1 MERRT
6 LRGRCYHRAN
16 LEGHAE
22 DKVSNGSED
31 QFAPLLAAAERLL
44 SREFGREV
52 RLGDAARLS
61 EHGRRNLLV
70 RSRDLCGGFP
80 ASFIIK
86 KVVVDTYNPDDATS
100 WDIRR
105 FFSDWV
111 GAQFL
116 SVMPDG
122 PHSPRFYG
130 GDYSLGLFIL
140 EDLGYHRSLVEP
152 LLKEDA
158 ASAERALLRFSGR
171 LGALHATTVGHSAKF
186 ERLFTAISPGVWVRA
201 QDVPNVGERVKQLQ
215 ACLDRVGVHANTDET
230 REWEAVINV
239 TDNPGPFLSYIHG
252 DPCPDNVFLIDDEL
266 RLIDFEFGRFGH
278 ALMDGTYGR
287 MAFPTCWCANRLPHG
302 LVSKMEAVYR
312 TELAKGCSDAQ
323 EDRIFERAVVEA
335 CGFWLF
341 NTLGRHLDGALE
353 ADHTWGIATMRQR
366 LLARLEAFV
375 DVAEDVDQLPGLR
388 GTASRVL
395 EELAKRWPGTDPL
408 PLYPAFRDALCD
420 QGKQ

>member
-1 MERRT
+1 M
-6 LRGRCYHRAN
+6 HR
-16 LEGHAE
+16 
-22 DKVSNGSED
+22 SED
-31 QFAPLLAAAERLL
+31 VLAPLLAAAERLL
-44 SREFGREV
+44 SREFAREV

-61 EHGRRNLLV
+61 EDGRRNVLV
-70 RSRDLCGGFP
+70 RCRDLCGGFP

-86 KVVVDTYNPDDATS
+86 KVVVDTYNPDDAAS

-116 SVMPDG
+116 SVMADG

-140 EDLGYHRSLVEP
+140 EDLGYHRSLVDP

-158 ASAERALLRFSGR
+158 ASAERALLRFSAR
-171 LGALHATTVGHSAKF
+171 LGALHATTTGHFAQF
-186 ERLFTAISPGVWVRA
+186 ERLFTAISPKVWA
-201 QDVPNVGERVKQLQ
+201 CGQDVANVGERVKQLY
-215 ACLDRVGVHANTDET
+215 ARLDRVGVRVNTDET
-230 REWEAVINV
+230 RDLEAVV
-239 TDNPGPFLSYIHG
+239 DATENPGPFLSYIHG

-278 ALMDGTYGR
+278 SLMDGTYSR

-312 TELAKGCSDAQ
+312 AELVKGCAQAQ
-323 EDRIFERAVVEA
+323 EDRIFERAIVEA
-335 CGFWLF
+335 CGFWLVS
-341 NTLGRHLDGALE
+341 TLSRHLDGALE

-375 DVAEDVDQLPGLR
+375 GVAEEFNQLPGLR
-388 GTASRVL
+388 GVASRVL
-395 EELAKRWPGTDPL
+395 QELGTLWAGTDPL
-408 PLYPAFRDALCD
+408 PLYPAFRDARCD
-420 QGKQ
+420 QGKTTVQRSG

>member
-1 MERRT
+1 M
-6 LRGRCYHRAN
+6 HR
-16 LEGHAE
+16 HE
-22 DKVSNGSED
+22 DA
-31 QFAPLLAAAERLL
+31 FAPLLSAAERLL

-61 EHGRRNLLV
+61 EDGRRNLLV

-86 KVVVDTYNPDDATS
+86 KVVVDTYNPDDAAS

-116 SVMPDG
+116 SAIEDG

-130 GDYSLGLFIL
+130 GDHSLGLFIL

-158 ASAERALLRFSGR
+158 ASAERALLRFSAR
-171 LGALHATTVGHSAKF
+171 LGALHAATIGHSAQF
-186 ERLFTAISPGVWVRA
+186 EGLFTAISPKVWAHA
-201 QDVPNVGERVKQLQ
+201 QNVPNVHERVTQLQ
-215 ACLDRVGVHANTDET
+215 ASLERVGVRADTDET
-230 REWEAVINV
+230 RDLEAVV
-239 TDNPGPFLSYIHG
+239 DATENPGPFLSYIHG

-278 ALMDGTYGR
+278 ALMDGTFSR
-287 MAFPTCWCANRLPHG
+287 MAFPTCWCANRLPQG

-312 TELAKGCSDAQ
+312 AELVKGCSQAQ
-323 EDRIFERAVVEA
+323 EDGIFERAVVEA
-335 CGFWLF
+335 CGFWLVS
-341 NTLGRHLDGALE
+341 TLTRHLDGALE
-353 ADHTWGIATMRQR
+353 TDHTWGIATMRQR

-375 DVAEDVDQLPGLR
+375 DVAEEFNQLPGLC
-388 GTASRVL
+388 GIAARVL
-395 EELAKRWPGTDPL
+395 HELGKLWPGTDPL
-408 PLYPAFRDALCD
+408 PLYPAFRDATCD
-420 QGKQ
+420 QGKAT

>member
-1 MERRT
+1 M
-6 LRGRCYHRAN
+6 HR
-16 LEGHAE
+16 HE
-22 DKVSNGSED
+22 DV
-31 QFAPLLAAAERLL
+31 FAPLLAAAERLL

-61 EHGRRNLLV
+61 EDGRRNVLV
-70 RSRDLCGGFP
+70 RARDLCGGFP

-86 KVVVDTYNPDDATS
+86 KVVVDTYNPDDAGS

-116 SVMPDG
+116 SAMADG

-130 GDYSLGLFIL
+130 GDYSLGLFVL

-158 ASAERALLRFSGR
+158 ASAERTLLRFSAR
-171 LGALHATTVGHSAKF
+171 LGALHAATIGHSAQF
-186 ERLFTAISPGVWVRA
+186 EELFTALSPKVWAYA

-230 REWEAVINV
+230 RDLEAAIEA
-239 TDNPGPFLSYIHG
+239 TENPGPFLSYIHG

-278 ALMDGTYGR
+278 SLTDGTYSR
-287 MAFPTCWCANRLPHG
+287 MAFPTCWCANRLPRG
-302 LVSKMEAVYR
+302 LVSKTEAVYR
-312 TELAKGCSDAQ
+312 AELVKGCSPAQ

-341 NTLGRHLDGALE
+341 STLSRHLDGALE

-375 DVAEDVDQLPGLR
+375 DVAEEFNQLPGLR
-388 GTASRVL
+388 GIAARVL
-395 EELAKRWPGTDPL
+395 HELDKLWPETDPL
-408 PLYPAFRDALCD
+408 PLYPAFRDATCD
-420 QGKQ
+420 QGKAR

>member
-1 MERRT
+1 MDRFEE
-6 LRGRCYHRAN
+6 A
-16 LEGHAE
+16 
-22 DKVSNGSED
+22 V
-31 QFAPLLAAAERLL
+31 APLLAAAGQLL
-44 SREFGREV
+44 SKEFGREV

-61 EHGRRNLLV
+61 EDGRRNLLV

-86 KVVVDTYNPDDATS
+86 KVVVETYNPDDAAS

-116 SVMPDG
+116 SAMADG
-122 PHSPRFYG
+122 AHSPRFYG

-152 LLKEDA
+152 LLNEDA
-158 ASAERALLRFSGR
+158 ASAERALLRFSAR
-171 LGALHATTVGHSAKF
+171 LGALHAATIGHSAQF
-186 ERLFTAISPGVWVRA
+186 EGLFTAISPKVWAYV
-201 QDVPNVGERVKQLQ
+201 QDVPNVDGRVKQLQ
-215 ACLDRVGVHANTDET
+215 ACLDRVGVHANSDEI
-230 REWEAVINV
+230 RDLEAVV
-239 TDNPGPFLSYIHG
+239 HATENPGPFLSYIHG

-278 ALMDGTYGR
+278 SLMDGTYGR

-312 TELAKGCSDAQ
+312 AELVKGCSHAQ

-335 CGFWLF
+335 CGSWLF
-341 NTLGRHLDGALE
+341 STLSRHLDGALA
-353 ADHTWGIATMRQR
+353 ADYTWGIATMRQR

-375 DVAEDVDQLPGLR
+375 GVAEEFNQAAGLR
-388 GTASRVL
+388 GIASRVL
-395 EELAKRWPGTDPL
+395 QELRKLWPETDPL
-408 PLYPAFRDALCD
+408 PLYPAFRDAPCD
-420 QGKQ
+420 QGKAT